1 MHSFRP
7 INNFRAVVHA
17 IIAANKIIN
26 SKFNK
31 DKDALSYSLNIFI
44 NYYEQMD
51 SSLNQWV
58 FSCIRMPF
66 LSIINVDN
74 LDLNITNYNVATR
87 EGENAYIR
95 LETRLK
101 GFLKN
106 LKDAIQEDRID
117 TNIIAFL
124 NILITDDSYI
134 PKEFFVLFEYS
145 RIATENNLLKN
156 LDEYQKQMILAVY
169 IFCKVICKNI
179 LIEGKFSQELN
190 INARTKNNFK
200 MCASVFYRGVI
211 DYFKEKCKILRNI
224 ENIKTYN
231 DNPNKNE
238 STKRK
243 NFYYNF
249 MQRLPSKE
257 IDKSYLN
264 ACRKYEGKNKSI
276 GDSLITIKDM
286 VNIKKIVDKMPK
298 FEPDGNVNE
307 IEVIFKNVYSLK
319 ELVGYKLMTKKYRFD
334 ISSEIFEF
342 ILILINYINL
352 KKMKS

>member
-1 MHSFRP
+1 
-7 INNFRAVVHA
+7 
-17 IIAANKIIN
+17 
-26 SKFNK
+26 
-31 DKDALSYSLNIFI
+31 
-44 NYYEQMD
+44 MD

-66 LSIINVDN
+66 LSIINVEN
-74 LDLNITNYNVATR
+74 LDLNITNYNVATK
-87 EGENAYIR
+87 EGENAFIR

-145 RIATENNLLKN
+145 RITTENNLLKN

-169 IFCKVICKNI
+169 IFCKIICKNI
-179 LIEGKFSQELN
+179 LIEGKFSQGLD

-200 MCASVFYRGVI
+200 MCATVFYRGVI
-211 DYFKEKCKILRNI
+211 DYFKEKCEILRNI
-224 ENIKTYN
+224 KNMKSYN
-231 DNPNKNE
+231 DNLNKNE
-238 STKRK
+238 SSNRK
-243 NFYYNF
+243 KLYDNYI
-249 MQRLPSKE
+249 QRLPNKE

-276 GDSLITIKDM
+276 GDSLIPIKDM
-286 VNIKKIVDKMPK
+286 VNLKKIVEKMPK

-307 IEVIFKNVYSLK
+307 IEIIFKNVYTLK
-319 ELVGYKLMTKKYRFD
+319 ELVGYILISEKYRFD
-334 ISSEIFEF
+334 ISSEIVEF

-352 KKMKS
+352 KKMNS